1 MKIYIKDYK
10 HLNILKKIKLIDE
23 YYYSTKKS
31 IEIISD
37 DGIFYINDKN
47 FYKMIIISDKL
58 VELRSND
65 LELLLDKSV
74 FNNESVHHLPLNHIN
89 TDTTTF
95 YYAINSNN
103 FNKFNKSKIKLVVEG
118 NYDIIYNEI
127 DEVIDKDKIIT
138 NKYNNFSPTNFYFE
152 VPNEITDF
160 ELLNND
166 DLNVFLSLLN

>member
-1 MKIYIKDYK
+1 MKLYIKNYK
-10 HLNILKKIKLIDE
+10 VMDILKKLKLFDQ
-23 YYYSTKKS
+23 YYINTKNN

-37 DGIFYINDKN
+37 EGIFYINDKK
-47 FYKMIIISDKL
+47 FYKMKIISDKL

-89 TDTTTF
+89 TDITTF
-95 YYAINSNN
+95 YYSINP
-103 FNKFNKSKIKLVVEG
+103 KSKIVLVIEG
-118 NYDIIYNEI
+118 KYEMD
-127 DEVIDKDKIIT
+127 DDKIT
-138 NKYNNFSPTNFYFE
+138 NKYHNFTPTNFYFE
-152 VPNEITDF
+152 VPNEKTNF

>member
-1 MKIYIKDYK
+1 MKLYIKNYK
-10 HLNILKKIKLIDE
+10 VMDIFKKLKLLDQ
-23 YYYSTKKS
+23 YYINTKNN

-37 DGIFYINDKN
+37 EGIFYINDKK
-47 FYKMIIISDKL
+47 FYKMKIISDKL

-95 YYAINSNN
+95 YYSINP
-103 FNKFNKSKIKLVVEG
+103 KSKIVLVIEG
-118 NYDIIYNEI
+118 KYQMDDNEI
-127 DEVIDKDKIIT
+127 IDNEIIDNENDNKKIIT
-138 NKYNNFSPTNFYFE
+138 NKYHNFTPTNFYFE
-152 VPNEITDF
+152 VPNEKTNF